1 MGGIAAAV
9 ELAKKGQ
16 RVALLEANDYLG
28 GRLKTQQ
35 VQLSSGDT
43 VQFDLG
49 ASWIHQSCK

>member
-28 GRLKTQQ
+28 GRLKTQ
-35 VQLSSGDT
+35 
-43 VQFDLG
+43 
-49 ASWIHQSCK
+49 